1 MAAISQKINGLIG
14 GVSQQPDTIKSSSQ
28 LRVCDNYYPDVATGL
43 MKRPGLQAINRLP
56 NATADGTWFTIFRDD
71 QEKYLVEF
79 TKDGALR
86 IWNAET
92 GVEQTVNPILPE
104 ATAYAVHEEQRDLQ
118 ILQINDFIFVLNRAI
133 SVETSTDE
141 SIAQNPYAFVSINT
155 VAYSSTYTITLDG
168 TPFVYATTTTA
179 TNQLNVADIVTN
191 LVNSIN
197 GNPLYV
203 ATGLGNHIHIR
214 RLDNTDFTI
223 DAKGGNTGT
232 AIEAFQSAVTVVGQ
246 LPKQFINNLKI
257 KVAASADTGAD
268 DYWVIFKTN
277 NNAAT
282 GVGTWEE
289 TIAPETTLKLDE
301 ETMPHVIIRE
311 ANGAFTY
318 RQLDEASALASI
330 GNTSVPGIPTSVGV
344 SSAISGGHVVDEQ
357 FNVIGGSGTGL
368 RLKVTKIKN
377 ITAVSNFLASN
388 PSSFV
393 QRILVPVAIFGGTLY
408 RYDYYW
414 YSVGVLVAITANTNP
429 LTIGNIVRTINTAFE
444 SIGGSSRAGYQ
455 QVTTTIGAIDGVIIA
470 QAGQNYVSS
479 EFVSNTQGDSFNI
492 LATNTSALSGDE
504 SRLEFWKPREVGDNE
519 TNPLPSF
526 VGFPVDSISFF
537 KNRIVFTSRQN
548 VICSQAGDY
557 FNFFASTVI
566 TIVDNDPIDL
576 SAGSTKPIKLT
587 EALATSSGLLLF
599 GDNGQYILQTTTESF
614 SPKTA
619 EINLLANYSLFEN
632 VSPIDIGNSVLF
644 MEENAKSSAVYEMA
658 VSANIG
664 GKPTIIELTRL
675 IPTYIPSAIYQF
687 KASQAANTVALVSRQ
702 DPTEIYLY
710 RYFQNGDTR
719 ISGWFRW
726 TTPHPVE
733 ALDFDQDILYIV
745 TKNDDNYLLSKVS
758 LITDTPSDSILFE
771 GEYLDVRLDYF
782 DYNPLLIYDSI
793 ENETHVCFKD
803 GFETTDIQPV
813 LIYLDPAEAG
823 AFEEQQM
830 QSDLTLN
837 VGQRYFLTVPGNRT
851 TSRFALGFKYEAIA
865 QLPAFYVVKDEA
877 RALKD
882 TVNVPRISKLK
893 VNSYN
898 SGPYRAVIR
907 ASGRDE
913 FSLQLPQITANN
925 YLTNHIPIIRNAQS
939 TIPVMAKGDQFEFEL
954 IADSPFQTAFTS
966 IDWEGTY
973 DNKGIRSV

>member
-28 LRVCDNYYPDVATGL
+28 LRICDNYYPDVATGL
-43 MKRPGLQAINRLP
+43 MKRPGLQAINKLP
-56 NATADGTWFTIFRDD
+56 NAAADGTWFTIFRDD

-79 TKDGALR
+79 TKAGALR
-86 IWNAET
+86 VWNAET
-92 GVEQTVNPILPE
+92 GDEQTVNPILPE
-104 ATAYAVHEEQRDLQ
+104 ATAYAVHVEQKDLQ

-133 SVETSTDE
+133 SIETSTDE
-141 SIAQNPYAFVSINT
+141 SIAQDPYAFVSINT

-168 TPFVYATTTTA
+168 TSFVYATTTTA
-179 TNQLNVADIVTN
+179 TAQLNVDDIVTN

-197 GNPLYV
+197 ANPLYV
-203 ATGLGNHIHIR
+203 AIGLGNHIHIR

-232 AIEAFQSAVTVVGQ
+232 AIEAFQGAVTVVGQ

-277 NNAAT
+277 NNAAN

-289 TIAPETTLKLDE
+289 TIAPETILKLDE

-330 GNTSVPGIPTSVGV
+330 GNTSVPGIPTSMGIV
-344 SSAISGGHVVDEQ
+344 SALSGGHVVDEQ
-357 FNVIGGSGTGL
+357 FNAIGGSGTSL
-368 RLKVTKIKN
+368 RLKVTKIK
-377 ITAVSNFLASN
+377 TTVTTVTFAASN
-388 PSSFV
+388 PSNYV
-393 QRILVPVAIFGGTLY
+393 QRFQVGYFYLY
-408 RYDYYW
+408 NW
-414 YSVGVLVAITANTNP
+414 YSNGVFLAQTTGKT
-429 LTIGNIVRTINTAFE
+429 LTIGNVVRVVVGKFSTISGE
-444 SIGGSSRAGYQ
+444 SRAGYTQ
-455 QVTTTIGAIDGVIIA
+455 TATITGVIDEVIIA
-470 QAGQNYVSS
+470 QAGQNYVSG
-479 EFVSNTQGDSFNI
+479 EFVTNTQGDTFSI

-504 SRLEFWKPREVGDNE
+504 SRLEFWKPREVGDNK

-576 SAGSTKPIKLT
+576 SAGSTKPIRLT

-619 EINLLANYSLFEN
+619 EINLLANYSLLES

-658 VSANIG
+658 VSENIG
-664 GKPTIIELTRL
+664 GKPAIIELTRL

-745 TKNDDNYLLSKVS
+745 TKNDTNYLLSKVS

-771 GEYLDVRLDYF
+771 GEHLDVRLDYF

-793 ENETHVCFKD
+793 EDETHVCFKD

-830 QSDLTLN
+830 QMDLTLN
-837 VGQRYFLTVPGNRT
+837 VGQRYFLTVPGNQT
-851 TSRFALGFKYEAIA
+851 TSRFALGFKYEALA

-913 FSLQLPQITANN
+913 FSLQLPQITADN
-925 YLTNHIPIIRNAQS
+925 YSTNQLPIIRNAQS

>member
-43 MKRPGLQAINRLP
+43 MKRPGLQAINKLP
-56 NATADGTWFTIFRDD
+56 NAAADGTWFTIFRDD

-79 TKDGALR
+79 TKAGALR
-86 IWNAET
+86 VWNAET
-92 GVEQTVNPILPE
+92 GAEQTVNPILPE
-104 ATAYAVHEEQRDLQ
+104 ATAYAVHVEQKDLQ

-141 SIAQNPYAFVSINT
+141 SIAQDPYAFVSINT

-168 TPFVYATTTTA
+168 TDFIYATTTTA
-179 TNQLNVADIVTN
+179 TAQLNVADIVTN
-191 LVNSIN
+191 LVNGIN

-203 ATGLGNHIHIR
+203 AIGLGNHIHIR

-232 AIEAFQSAVTVVGQ
+232 AIEAFQGAVTVVGQ

-277 NNAAT
+277 NNAAN

-289 TIAPETTLKLDE
+289 TIAPETILKLDE

-330 GNTSVPGIPTSVGV
+330 GNTSVPGIPTSMGIV
-344 SSAISGGHVVDEQ
+344 SALSGGHVVDEQ
-357 FNVIGGSGTGL
+357 FNAIGGSGTSL
-368 RLKVTKIKN
+368 RLKVTKIK
-377 ITAVSNFLASN
+377 TTVTTVTFAASN
-388 PSSFV
+388 PSNYV
-393 QRILVPVAIFGGTLY
+393 QRVIGLSGSY
-408 RYDYYW
+408 EYYW
-414 YSVGVLVAITANTNP
+414 YSNGIVIAVTSKDKLTLGNAVFTRVGKFS
-429 LTIGNIVRTINTAFE
+429 TISGEA
-444 SIGGSSRAGYQ
+444 RAGYTQ
-455 QVTTTIGAIDGVIIA
+455 TTTITGVIDGVIIA
-470 QAGQNYVSS
+470 QAGQNYVSG
-479 EFVSNTQGDSFNI
+479 EFVTNTQGDTFSI
-492 LATNTSALSGDE
+492 LATNTSTLSGDE

-576 SAGSTKPIKLT
+576 SAGSTKPIRLT

-658 VSANIG
+658 VSENIG
-664 GKPTIIELTRL
+664 GKPAIIELTRL

-745 TKNDDNYLLSKVS
+745 TKNDTNYLLSKVS

-782 DYNPLLIYDSI
+782 DYNPLLVYDSI

-830 QSDLTLN
+830 QSDLTLA
-837 VGQRYFLTVPGNRT
+837 VG
-851 TSRFALGFKYEAIA
+851 KYEAMA

-877 RALKD
+877 RNIKD
-882 TVNVPRISKLK
+882 TVNVPRINRLK

-898 SGPYRAVIR
+898 SGPYKAVVR
-907 ASGRDE
+907 SEGRDDFTLE
-913 FSLQLPQITANN
+913 LPQITADNYQANN
-925 YLTNHIPIIRNAQS
+925 IPIIRNAQS
-939 TIPVMAKGDQFEFEL
+939 TIPVLAKGDQFEFEL

-973 DNKGIRSV
+973 DNKGIKSV

>member
-28 LRVCDNYYPDVATGL
+28 LRICDNYYPDVATGL
-43 MKRPGLQAINRLP
+43 TKRPGLQAINKLP
-56 NATADGTWFTIFRDD
+56 NAAADGTWFTIFRDD

-79 TKDGALR
+79 TKAGALR
-86 IWNAET
+86 VWNAET
-92 GVEQTVNPILPE
+92 GDEQTVNPILAE
-104 ATAYAVHEEQRDLQ
+104 ATAYAVHVEQKDLQ

-133 SVETSTDE
+133 SIETSTDE
-141 SIAQNPYAFVSINT
+141 SIAQDPYAFVSINT

-168 TPFVYATTTTA
+168 TSFVYATTTTA
-179 TNQLNVADIVTN
+179 TAQLNVDDIVTN

-197 GNPLYV
+197 ANPLYV
-203 ATGLGNHIHIR
+203 AIGLGNHIYIR

-232 AIEAFQSAVTVVGQ
+232 AIEAFQGAVTVVGQ

-277 NNAAT
+277 NNAAN

-289 TIAPETTLKLDE
+289 TIAPETILKLDE

-330 GNTSVPGIPTSVGV
+330 GNTSVPGIPTSMGIV
-344 SSAISGGHVVDEQ
+344 SAPSGGHVVDEQ
-357 FNVIGGSGTGL
+357 FNAIGGSGTSL
-368 RLKVTKIKN
+368 RLKVTKIK
-377 ITAVSNFLASN
+377 TTVTTVTFAASN
-388 PSSFV
+388 PSNYV
-393 QRILVPVAIFGGTLY
+393 QRVTVSYPYSPFAFSY
-408 RYDYYW
+408 RYNW
-414 YSVGVLVAITANTNP
+414 YSNGVFLAQTTGTT
-429 LTIGNIVRTINTAFE
+429 LTIGNVVRVAVGGFSTI
-444 SIGGSSRAGYQ
+444 SGQVRAGYTQ
-455 QVTTTIGAIDGVIIA
+455 TATITGVIDGVIIA
-470 QAGQNYVSS
+470 QAGQNYVSG
-479 EFVSNTQGDSFNI
+479 EFVANTQGDTFSI
-492 LATNTSALSGDE
+492 LATNTSELSGDE
-504 SRLEFWKPREVGDNE
+504 SRLKFWKPREVGDNE

-619 EINLLANYSLFEN
+619 EINLLANYSLFES
-632 VSPIDIGNSVLF
+632 VSPIDIGNSILF

-658 VSANIG
+658 LSQSIG
-664 GKPTIIELTRL
+664 GKPAIIELTRL

-745 TKNDDNYLLSKVS
+745 TKNDTNYLLSKVS

-793 ENETHVCFKD
+793 EDETHVCFKD

-830 QSDLTLN
+830 QMDLTLN
-837 VGQRYFLTVPGNRT
+837 VGQRYFLTVPGNQT
-851 TSRFALGFKYEAIA
+851 TSRFALGFKYEALA

-877 RALKD
+877 RAIKD

-913 FSLQLPQITANN
+913 FSLQLPQITADN
-925 YLTNHIPIIRNAQS
+925 YSTNQLPIIRNAQS

>member
-43 MKRPGLQAINRLP
+43 TKRPGLQAINKLP

-79 TKDGALR
+79 TKAGALR

-92 GVEQTVNPILPE
+92 GTEQTVNPILAE
-104 ATAYAVHEEQRDLQ
+104 ATAYAVHVEQKDLQ

-133 SVETSTDE
+133 SIETSTDE
-141 SIAQNPYAFVSINT
+141 SIAQDPYAFVSINT

-168 TPFVYATTTTA
+168 TSFVYATTTTA
-179 TNQLNVADIVTN
+179 TAQLNVDDIVTN
-191 LVNSIN
+191 LVTGIN
-197 GNPLYV
+197 ANPLYV
-203 ATGLGNHIHIR
+203 AIGLGNHIYIR

-232 AIEAFQSAVTVVGQ
+232 AIEAFQGAVTVVGQ

-289 TIAPETTLKLDE
+289 TIAPETILKLDE

-330 GNTSVPGIPTSVGV
+330 GNTSVPGIPTSMGIV
-344 SSAISGGHVVDEQ
+344 SALSGGHVVDEQ
-357 FNVIGGSGTGL
+357 FNVIGGSGTSL
-368 RLKVTKIKN
+368 RLKVTQIKTL
-377 ITAVSNFLASN
+377 TAIINFVASDPLN
-388 PSSFV
+388 YV
-393 QRILVPVAIFGGTLY
+393 QRIRVGYSY
-408 RYDYYW
+408 RYNW
-414 YSVGVLVAITANTNP
+414 YSNGVFLAQNTSTT
-429 LTIGNIVRTINTAFE
+429 LTIGNVVRVVVGGFSTI
-444 SIGGSSRAGYQ
+444 SGQSRAGYTQ
-455 QVTTTIGAIDGVIIA
+455 TTTITGAIDGVIIA
-470 QAGQNYVSS
+470 QAGQNYVSG
-479 EFVSNTQGDSFNI
+479 EFVTNTQGDTFSI

-576 SAGSTKPIKLT
+576 SAGSTKPIRLT

-619 EINLLANYSLFEN
+619 EINLLANYSLFES

-658 VSANIG
+658 VSENIG
-664 GKPTIIELTRL
+664 GKPAIIELTRL

-745 TKNDDNYLLSKVS
+745 TKNDTNYLLSKVS

-793 ENETHVCFKD
+793 EDETHVCFKD

-830 QSDLTLN
+830 QMDLTLN
-837 VGQRYFLTVPGNRT
+837 VGQRYFLTVPGNQT
-851 TSRFALGFKYEAIA
+851 TSRFALGFKYEALA

-913 FSLQLPQITANN
+913 FSLQLPQITADN
-925 YLTNHIPIIRNAQS
+925 YSTNQLPIIRNAQS

>member
-28 LRVCDNYYPDVATGL
+28 LRICDNYYPDVATGL
-43 MKRPGLQAINRLP
+43 TKRPGLQAINKLP
-56 NATADGTWFTIFRDD
+56 NAAADGTWFTIFRDD

-79 TKDGALR
+79 TKAGALR

-92 GVEQTVNPILPE
+92 GAEQTVNPILPE
-104 ATAYAVHEEQRDLQ
+104 ATAYAVHVEQKDLQ

-133 SVETSTDE
+133 SIETSTDE
-141 SIAQNPYAFVSINT
+141 SIAQDPYAFVSINT

-168 TPFVYATTTTA
+168 TDFIYATTTTA
-179 TNQLNVADIVTN
+179 TAQLNVDDIVTN

-197 GNPLYV
+197 ANPLYV
-203 ATGLGNHIHIR
+203 AIGLGNHIYIR

-232 AIEAFQSAVTVVGQ
+232 AIEAFQGAVTVVGQ

-277 NNAAT
+277 NNAAN

-289 TIAPETTLKLDE
+289 TIAPETILKLDE

-330 GNTSVPGIPTSVGV
+330 GNTSVPGIPTSMGIV
-344 SSAISGGHVVDEQ
+344 SALSGGHVVDEQ
-357 FNVIGGSGTGL
+357 FNAIGGSGTSL
-368 RLKVTKIKN
+368 RLKVTKIK
-377 ITAVSNFLASN
+377 TTVTTVTFAASN
-388 PSSFV
+388 PSNYV
-393 QRILVPVAIFGGTLY
+393 QRVIVGLSGSY
-408 RYDYYW
+408 EYYW
-414 YSVGVLVAITANTNP
+414 YSSGIVIAVTSKDKLTLGNAVFTRVGKFS
-429 LTIGNIVRTINTAFE
+429 TISGEA
-444 SIGGSSRAGYQ
+444 RAGYTQ
-455 QVTTTIGAIDGVIIA
+455 TTTITGVIDGIIID
-470 QAGQNYVSS
+470 QAGQNYVSG
-479 EFVSNTQGDSFNI
+479 EFVTNTQGDTFSI
-492 LATNTSALSGDE
+492 LATNTSELSGDE
-504 SRLEFWKPREVGDNE
+504 SRLKFWKPREVGDNE

-619 EINLLANYSLFEN
+619 EINLLANYSLFES
-632 VSPIDIGNSVLF
+632 VSPIDIGNSILF

-658 VSANIG
+658 LSQSIG
-664 GKPTIIELTRL
+664 GKPAIIELTRL

-745 TKNDDNYLLSKVS
+745 TKNDTNYLLSKVS

-782 DYNPLLIYDSI
+782 DYNPLLVYDSI
-793 ENETHVCFKD
+793 EDETHVCFKD

-830 QSDLTLN
+830 QMDLTLN
-837 VGQRYFLTVPGNRT
+837 VGQRYFLTVPGNQT
-851 TSRFALGFKYEAIA
+851 TSRFALGFKYEALA

-913 FSLQLPQITANN
+913 FSLQLPQITADN
-925 YLTNHIPIIRNAQS
+925 YSTNQLPIIRNAQS

>member
-43 MKRPGLQAINRLP
+43 MKRPGLQAINKLP

-79 TKDGALR
+79 TKAGALQ

-92 GVEQTVNPILPE
+92 GAEQTVNPILAE
-104 ATAYAVHEEQRDLQ
+104 ATAYAVHEEQKDLQ
-118 ILQINDFIFVLNRAI
+118 MLQINDFIFVLNRAI
-133 SVETSTDE
+133 SIETSTDE
-141 SIAQNPYAFVSINT
+141 SPVQNPYAFVSINT

-168 TPFVYATTTTA
+168 TPFAYATTTTA
-179 TNQLNVADIVTN
+179 TNQLNVADIVTT

-197 GNPLYV
+197 ANPLYE
-203 ATGLGNHIHIR
+203 AIGLGNHIHII
-214 RLDNTDFTI
+214 RLDNTNFTI

-232 AIEAFQSAVTVVGQ
+232 AIEAFQGAVTVVGQ

-277 NNAAT
+277 NNAAD

-289 TIAPETTLKLDE
+289 TIAPETILKLDE

-318 RQLDEASALASI
+318 RQLDEASALASS
-330 GNTSVPGIPTSVGV
+330 GNTSVPGIPTSVGIT
-344 SSAISGGHVVDEQ
+344 SALSGGHVVDEQ
-357 FNVIGGSGTGL
+357 FNAIGGSGTGL
-368 RLKVTKIKN
+368 RLKVTKIKDT
-377 ITAVSNFLASN
+377 ITTTTFLASDPLN
-388 PSSFV
+388 YVERVTVTVGFSV
-393 QRILVPVAIFGGTLY
+393 EY
-408 RYDYYW
+408 RYKW
-414 YSVGVLVAITANTNP
+414 YSNGVFLARTKTDE
-429 LTIGNIVRTINTAFE
+429 LTIGNTVRTRV
-444 SIGGSSRAGYQ
+444 GSFTTISGESRAGYDE
-455 QVTTTIGAIDGVIIA
+455 VTTVTGVIEAIIIA
-470 QAGQNYVSS
+470 QAGQNYVPG
-479 EFVSNTQGDSFNI
+479 EFVSNAQGDSFSI
-492 LATNTSALSGDE
+492 VTTTTSALSGDE
-504 SRLEFWKPREVGDNE
+504 SRLEFWKPREVGENE

-566 TIVDNDPIDL
+566 TIVDSDPIDL
-576 SAGSTKPIKLT
+576 SAGSTKPIRLT

-619 EINLLANYSLFEN
+619 EINLLANYSLFED

-658 VSANIG
+658 VSENIG
-664 GKPTIIELTRL
+664 GKPAIIELTRL

-702 DPTEIYLY
+702 NPTEIYLY

-726 TTPHPVE
+726 TTPHPIE

-745 TKNDDNYLLSKVS
+745 TKNDTNYLLSKVS

-782 DYNPLLIYDSI
+782 DYNPLLVYDSI

-813 LIYLDPAEAG
+813 LIYLDSAEAG

-837 VGQRYFLTVPGNRT
+837 VGQRYFLTVPGNQT

-913 FSLQLPQITANN
+913 FSLQLPQITADN
-925 YLTNHIPIIRNAQS
+925 YLTNQLPIIRNAQS

-973 DNKGIRSV
+973 DNKGIKSV

>member
-28 LRVCDNYYPDVATGL
+28 LRICDNYYPDVATGL
-43 MKRPGLQAINRLP
+43 TKRPGLQAINKLP
-56 NATADGTWFTIFRDD
+56 NAAADGTWFTIFRDD

-79 TKDGALR
+79 TKAGALR

-92 GVEQTVNPILPE
+92 GAEQTVNPILPE
-104 ATAYAVHEEQRDLQ
+104 ATAYAVHVEQKDLQ

-133 SVETSTDE
+133 SIETSTDK
-141 SIAQNPYAFVSINT
+141 SIAQDPYAFVSINT

-168 TPFVYATTTTA
+168 TDFIYETSTTA
-179 TNQLNVADIVTN
+179 NDQLNVADIVTN
-191 LVNSIN
+191 LVNGIN
-197 GNPLYV
+197 ANPLYV
-203 ATGLGNHIHIR
+203 AIGLGNHIYIR
-214 RLDNTDFTI
+214 RLDNADFTI

-232 AIEAFQSAVTVVGQ
+232 AIEAFQGAVTVVGQ

-277 NNAAT
+277 NNAAN

-289 TIAPETTLKLDE
+289 TIAPETILKLDE

-330 GNTSVPGIPTSVGV
+330 GNTSVPGIPTSMGIV
-344 SSAISGGHVVDEQ
+344 SALSGGHVVDEQ
-357 FNVIGGSGTGL
+357 FNAIGGSGTSL
-368 RLKVTKIKN
+368 RLKVTKIK
-377 ITAVSNFLASN
+377 TTVTTVTFAASN
-388 PSSFV
+388 PSNYV
-393 QRILVPVAIFGGTLY
+393 QRVIVSSSY
-408 RYDYYW
+408 RYNW
-414 YSVGVLVAITANTNP
+414 YSNGVFLAQTTGTT
-429 LTIGNIVRTINTAFE
+429 LTIGNVVRVVVGSFTTISGE
-444 SIGGSSRAGYQ
+444 SRAGYTQ
-455 QVTTTIGAIDGVIIA
+455 TTTITGVIDGVIIA
-470 QAGQNYVSS
+470 QAGQNYVSG
-479 EFVSNTQGDSFNI
+479 EFVTNTQGDTFSI
-492 LATNTSALSGDE
+492 LATNTSELSGDE
-504 SRLEFWKPREVGDNE
+504 SRLEFWKPREVGDNK

-576 SAGSTKPIKLT
+576 SAGSTKPIRLT

-658 VSANIG
+658 VSENIG
-664 GKPTIIELTRL
+664 GKPAIIELTRL

-687 KASQAANTVALVSRQ
+687 KVSQAANTVALVSRQ

-745 TKNDDNYLLSKVS
+745 TKNDTNYLLSKVS

-771 GEYLDVRLDYF
+771 GEYLDVKLDYF

-793 ENETHVCFKD
+793 EDETHVCFKD

-830 QSDLTLN
+830 QMDLTLN
-837 VGQRYFLTVPGNRT
+837 VGQRYFLTVPGNQT
-851 TSRFALGFKYEAIA
+851 TSRFALGFKYEALA

-913 FSLQLPQITANN
+913 FSLQLPQITADN
-925 YLTNHIPIIRNAQS
+925 YSTNQLPIIRNAQS

>member
-43 MKRPGLQAINRLP
+43 MKRPGLQAINKLP
-56 NATADGTWFTIFRDD
+56 NAAADGTWFTIFRDD

-79 TKDGALR
+79 TKAGALR

-92 GVEQTVNPILPE
+92 GAEQTVNPILPE
-104 ATAYAVHEEQRDLQ
+104 ATAYAVHVEQKDLQ

-133 SVETSTDE
+133 SIETSTDE
-141 SIAQNPYAFVSINT
+141 SIAQDPYAFVSINT

-168 TPFVYATTTTA
+168 TDFIYATTTTA

-191 LVNSIN
+191 LVNGIN

-203 ATGLGNHIHIR
+203 AIGLGNHIHIR

-232 AIEAFQSAVTVVGQ
+232 AIEAFQGAVTVVGQ

-277 NNAAT
+277 NNAAN

-289 TIAPETTLKLDE
+289 TIAPETILKLDE

-330 GNTSVPGIPTSVGV
+330 GNTSVPGIPTSMGIV
-344 SSAISGGHVVDEQ
+344 SALSGGHIVDEQ
-357 FNVIGGSGTGL
+357 FNAIGGSGTSL
-368 RLKVTKIKN
+368 RLKVTKIK
-377 ITAVSNFLASN
+377 TTVTTVTFAASN
-388 PSSFV
+388 PSNYV
-393 QRILVPVAIFGGTLY
+393 QRVIGLSGSY
-408 RYDYYW
+408 EYYW
-414 YSVGVLVAITANTNP
+414 YSSGSVIAVTSKDKLTLGNAVFTRVGNFT
-429 LTIGNIVRTINTAFE
+429 TISGE
-444 SIGGSSRAGYQ
+444 SRAGYTQ
-455 QVTTTIGAIDGVIIA
+455 TTTITGVIDGVIIA
-470 QAGQNYVSS
+470 QAGQNYVSG
-479 EFVSNTQGDSFNI
+479 EFVTNTQGDTFSI

-576 SAGSTKPIKLT
+576 SAGSTKPIRLT

-658 VSANIG
+658 VSENIG
-664 GKPTIIELTRL
+664 GKPAIIELTRL

-687 KASQAANTVALVSRQ
+687 KASQAANTVALVSKQ

-745 TKNDDNYLLSKVS
+745 TKNDTNYLLSKVS

-793 ENETHVCFKD
+793 EDETHVCFKD

-830 QSDLTLN
+830 QSDLTLA
-837 VGQRYFLTVPGNRT
+837 VGQRYFLTVPGNQT
-851 TSRFALGFKYEAIA
+851 TSRFALGFKYEALA

-877 RALKD
+877 RAIKD

-913 FSLQLPQITANN
+913 FSLQLPQITADN
-925 YLTNHIPIIRNAQS
+925 YSTNQLPIIRNAQS

-973 DNKGIRSV
+973 DNKGIKSV

>member
-1 MAAISQKINGLIG
+1 
-14 GVSQQPDTIKSSSQ
+14 
-28 LRVCDNYYPDVATGL
+28 
-43 MKRPGLQAINRLP
+43 
-56 NATADGTWFTIFRDD
+56 
-71 QEKYLVEF
+71 
-79 TKDGALR
+79 
-86 IWNAET
+86 
-92 GVEQTVNPILPE
+92 
-104 ATAYAVHEEQRDLQ
+104 
-118 ILQINDFIFVLNRAI
+118 
-133 SVETSTDE
+133 
-141 SIAQNPYAFVSINT
+141 
-155 VAYSSTYTITLDG
+155 
-168 TPFVYATTTTA
+168 
-179 TNQLNVADIVTN
+179 
-191 LVNSIN
+191 
-197 GNPLYV
+197 
-203 ATGLGNHIHIR
+203 
-214 RLDNTDFTI
+214 
-223 DAKGGNTGT
+223 
-232 AIEAFQSAVTVVGQ
+232 
-246 LPKQFINNLKI
+246 
-257 KVAASADTGAD
+257 
-268 DYWVIFKTN
+268 
-277 NNAAT
+277 
-282 GVGTWEE
+282 
-289 TIAPETTLKLDE
+289 
-301 ETMPHVIIRE
+301 MPHVIIRE
-311 ANGAFTY
+311 ANGTFTY
-318 RQLDEASALASI
+318 RQLDQASALASI
-330 GNTSVPGIPTSVGV
+330 GNTSVPGIPTSMGIV
-344 SSAISGGHVVDEQ
+344 SALSGGHVVDEQ
-357 FNVIGGSGTGL
+357 FNVIGGSGTSL
-368 RLKVTKIKN
+368 RLKVTQIKTL
-377 ITAVSNFLASN
+377 TAIINFVASDPLN
-388 PSSFV
+388 YV
-393 QRILVPVAIFGGTLY
+393 QRIRVGYSY
-408 RYDYYW
+408 RYNW
-414 YSVGVLVAITANTNP
+414 YSNGVFLAQNTSTT
-429 LTIGNIVRTINTAFE
+429 LTIGNVVRVVVGGFSTI
-444 SIGGSSRAGYQ
+444 SGQSRAGYTQ
-455 QVTTTIGAIDGVIIA
+455 TTTITGAIDGVIIA
-470 QAGQNYVSS
+470 QAGQNYVSG
-479 EFVSNTQGDSFNI
+479 EFVTNTQGDTFSI
-492 LATNTSALSGDE
+492 LATNTSELSGDE

-576 SAGSTKPIKLT
+576 SAGSTKPIRLT
-587 EALATSSGLLLF
+587 EALATSRGLLLF
-599 GDNGQYILQTTTESF
+599 GDNGQYILETTTESF

-619 EINLLANYSLFEN
+619 EINLLANYSLFES

-658 VSANIG
+658 ISENVG
-664 GKPTIIELTRL
+664 GKPTIVELTRL

-745 TKNDDNYLLSKVS
+745 TKNDTNYLLSKVS

-771 GEYLDVRLDYF
+771 GEHLDVRLDYF

-793 ENETHVCFKD
+793 EDETHVCFKD

-830 QSDLTLN
+830 QSDLTLA
-837 VGQRYFLTVPGNRT
+837 VGQRYFLTVPGNQT
-851 TSRFALGFKYEAIA
+851 TSRFALGFKYEALA
-865 QLPAFYVVKDEA
+865 QLPAFYVVKDEV

-913 FSLQLPQITANN
+913 FSLQLPQITADN
-925 YLTNHIPIIRNAQS
+925 YSTNQLPIIRNAQS

-973 DNKGIRSV
+973 DNKGIKSV

>member
-28 LRVCDNYYPDVATGL
+28 LRICDNYYPDVATGL
-43 MKRPGLQAINRLP
+43 MKRPGLQAINKLP
-56 NATADGTWFTIFRDD
+56 NAAADGTWFTIFRDD

-79 TKDGALR
+79 TKAGALR

-92 GVEQTVNPILPE
+92 GAEQTVNPILAE
-104 ATAYAVHEEQRDLQ
+104 ATTYAVHVEQKDLQ

-133 SVETSTDE
+133 SIETSTDE
-141 SIAQNPYAFVSINT
+141 SIAQDPYAFVSINT

-168 TPFVYATTTTA
+168 TDFVYATTTTA

-191 LVNSIN
+191 LVNGIN

-203 ATGLGNHIHIR
+203 AIGLGNHIHIR
-214 RLDNTDFTI
+214 RADNTDFTI

-232 AIEAFQSAVTVVGQ
+232 AIEAFQGAVTVVGQ

-277 NNAAT
+277 NNAAN

-289 TIAPETTLKLDE
+289 TIAPETILKLDE

-330 GNTSVPGIPTSVGV
+330 GNTSVPGIPTSMGIV
-344 SSAISGGHVVDEQ
+344 SALSGGHVVDEQ
-357 FNVIGGSGTGL
+357 FNAIGGSGTSL
-368 RLKVTKIKN
+368 RLKVTKIK
-377 ITAVSNFLASN
+377 TTVTTVTFAASN
-388 PSSFV
+388 PSNYV
-393 QRILVPVAIFGGTLY
+393 QRVIGLSGS
-408 RYDYYW
+408 YDYYW
-414 YSVGVLVAITANTNP
+414 YSNGIVIAVTSKDKLTLGNAVFTRVGSFT
-429 LTIGNIVRTINTAFE
+429 TISGE
-444 SIGGSSRAGYQ
+444 SRAGYTQ
-455 QVTTTIGAIDGVIIA
+455 TTTITGVIDGIIIA
-470 QAGQNYVSS
+470 QAGQNYVSG
-479 EFVSNTQGDSFNI
+479 EFVSNTQGDTFSI

-587 EALATSSGLLLF
+587 EALATSRGLLLF
-599 GDNGQYILQTTTESF
+599 GDNGQYILETTTESF

-619 EINLLANYSLFEN
+619 EINLLANYSLFES

-658 VSANIG
+658 ISENVG
-664 GKPTIIELTRL
+664 GKPTIVELTRL

-745 TKNDDNYLLSKVS
+745 TKNDTNYLLSKVS

-793 ENETHVCFKD
+793 EDETHVCFKD

-830 QSDLTLN
+830 QMDLTLN
-837 VGQRYFLTVPGNRT
+837 VGQRYFLTVPGNQT
-851 TSRFALGFKYEAIA
+851 TSRFALGFKYEALA
-865 QLPAFYVVKDEA
+865 QLPAFYVVRDEA

-913 FSLQLPQITANN
+913 FSLQLPQITADN
-925 YLTNHIPIIRNAQS
+925 YSTNQLPIIRNAQS

>member
-43 MKRPGLQAINRLP
+43 MKRPGLQAINKLP

-79 TKDGALR
+79 TKAGALR
-86 IWNAET
+86 VWNAET
-92 GVEQTVNPILPE
+92 GDEQTVNPILAE
-104 ATAYAVHEEQRDLQ
+104 ATAYAVHVEQKDLQ

-133 SVETSTDE
+133 SIETSTDE
-141 SIAQNPYAFVSINT
+141 SIAQDPYAFVSINT

-168 TPFVYATTTTA
+168 TDFIYETSTTA
-179 TNQLNVADIVTN
+179 NDQLNVADIVTN
-191 LVNSIN
+191 LVNGIN

-203 ATGLGNHIHIR
+203 AIGLGNHIHIR

-232 AIEAFQSAVTVVGQ
+232 AIEAFQGAVTVVGQ

-277 NNAAT
+277 NNAAN

-289 TIAPETTLKLDE
+289 TIAPETILKLDE

-330 GNTSVPGIPTSVGV
+330 GNTSVPGIPTSMGIV
-344 SSAISGGHVVDEQ
+344 SALSGGHVVDEQ
-357 FNVIGGSGTGL
+357 FNAIGGSGTSL
-368 RLKVTKIKN
+368 RLKVTKIK
-377 ITAVSNFLASN
+377 TTVTTVTFAASN
-388 PSSFV
+388 PSNYV
-393 QRILVPVAIFGGTLY
+393 QRVKVGFSY
-408 RYDYYW
+408 SYNW
-414 YSVGVLVAITANTNP
+414 YSNGIVIAVTSKDKLTLGNVVFTRVGSFT
-429 LTIGNIVRTINTAFE
+429 TISGE
-444 SIGGSSRAGYQ
+444 SRAGYTQ
-455 QVTTTIGAIDGVIIA
+455 TTTITGVIDEVIIA
-470 QAGQNYVSS
+470 QAGQNYVSG
-479 EFVSNTQGDSFNI
+479 EFVTNTQGDTFSI
-492 LATNTSALSGDE
+492 LATNTSELSGDE
-504 SRLEFWKPREVGDNE
+504 SRLKFWKPREVGDNE

-576 SAGSTKPIKLT
+576 SAGSTKPIRLT
-587 EALATSSGLLLF
+587 EALATSRGLLLF
-599 GDNGQYILQTTTESF
+599 GDNGQYILETTTESF

-658 VSANIG
+658 VSENIG
-664 GKPTIIELTRL
+664 GKPAIIELTRL

-745 TKNDDNYLLSKVS
+745 TKNDTNYLLSKVS

-771 GEYLDVRLDYF
+771 GEHLDVRLDYF

-793 ENETHVCFKD
+793 EDETHVCFKD

-830 QSDLTLN
+830 QMDLTLN
-837 VGQRYFLTVPGNRT
+837 VGQRYFLTVPGNQT
-851 TSRFALGFKYEAIA
+851 TSRFALGFKYEALA
-865 QLPAFYVVKDEA
+865 QLPAFYVVKDEV

-913 FSLQLPQITANN
+913 FSLQLPQITADN
-925 YLTNHIPIIRNAQS
+925 YSTNQLPIIRNAQS

>member
-43 MKRPGLQAINRLP
+43 TKRPGLQAINKLP
-56 NATADGTWFTIFRDD
+56 NAAADGTWFTIFRDD

-79 TKDGALR
+79 TKAGALR
-86 IWNAET
+86 VWNAET
-92 GVEQTVNPILPE
+92 GDEQTVNPILAE
-104 ATAYAVHEEQRDLQ
+104 ATAYAVHVEQKDLQ

-141 SIAQNPYAFVSINT
+141 SIAQDPYAFVSINT

-168 TPFVYATTTTA
+168 TDFIYATTTTA
-179 TNQLNVADIVTN
+179 TAQLNVADIVTN
-191 LVNSIN
+191 LVNGIN
-197 GNPLYV
+197 GDPLYV
-203 ATGLGNHIHIR
+203 AIGLGNHIHIR

-232 AIEAFQSAVTVVGQ
+232 AIEAFQGAVTVVGQ

-277 NNAAT
+277 NNAAN

-289 TIAPETTLKLDE
+289 TIAPETILKLDE

-330 GNTSVPGIPTSVGV
+330 GNTSVPGIPTSMGIV
-344 SSAISGGHVVDEQ
+344 SALSGGHIVDEQ
-357 FNVIGGSGTGL
+357 FNAIGGSGTSL
-368 RLKVTKIKN
+368 RLKVTKIK
-377 ITAVSNFLASN
+377 TTVTTVTFAASN
-388 PSSFV
+388 PSNYV
-393 QRILVPVAIFGGTLY
+393 QRVIVGLSGS
-408 RYDYYW
+408 YDYYW
-414 YSVGVLVAITANTNP
+414 YSNGIVIAVTSKDKLTLGNAVFTRVGSFT
-429 LTIGNIVRTINTAFE
+429 TISGE
-444 SIGGSSRAGYQ
+444 SRAGYTQ
-455 QVTTTIGAIDGVIIA
+455 TTTVTGVIDGVIIDK
-470 QAGQNYVSS
+470 AGQNYVSG
-479 EFVSNTQGDSFNI
+479 EFVTNTQGDTFSI

-576 SAGSTKPIKLT
+576 SAGSTKPIRLT
-587 EALATSSGLLLF
+587 EALATSRGLLLF
-599 GDNGQYILQTTTESF
+599 GDNGQYILETTTESF

-658 VSANIG
+658 ISENVG
-664 GKPTIIELTRL
+664 GKPTIVELTRL

-687 KASQAANTVALVSRQ
+687 KASQAANTVALISRQ

-745 TKNDDNYLLSKVS
+745 TKNDTNYLLSKVS

-793 ENETHVCFKD
+793 EDETHVCFKD

-830 QSDLTLN
+830 QMDLTLN
-837 VGQRYFLTVPGNRT
+837 VGQRYFLTVPGNQT
-851 TSRFALGFKYEAIA
+851 TSRFALGFKYEALA

-913 FSLQLPQITANN
+913 FSLQLPQITADN
-925 YLTNHIPIIRNAQS
+925 YSTNQLPIIRNAQS
-939 TIPVMAKGDQFEFEL
+939 IIPVMAKGDQFEFEL

>member
-43 MKRPGLQAINRLP
+43 MKRPGLQAINKLP

-79 TKDGALR
+79 TKAGALQ

-92 GVEQTVNPILPE
+92 GTEQTVNPILAE
-104 ATAYAVHEEQRDLQ
+104 ATAYAVHVEQKDLQ

-133 SVETSTDE
+133 SIETSTDE
-141 SIAQNPYAFVSINT
+141 SIAQDPYAFVSINT

-168 TPFVYATTTTA
+168 TDFIYATTTTA
-179 TNQLNVADIVTN
+179 TAQLNVADIVTN
-191 LVNSIN
+191 LVNGIN
-197 GNPLYV
+197 ANPLYV
-203 ATGLGNHIHIR
+203 AIGLGNHIHIR
-214 RLDNTDFTI
+214 RLDNADFTI

-232 AIEAFQSAVTVVGQ
+232 AIEAFQGAVTVVGQ

-277 NNAAT
+277 NNAAN

-289 TIAPETTLKLDE
+289 TIAPETILKLDE

-330 GNTSVPGIPTSVGV
+330 GNTSVPGIPTSMGIV
-344 SSAISGGHVVDEQ
+344 SALSGGHVVDEQ
-357 FNVIGGSGTGL
+357 FNAIGGSGTSL
-368 RLKVTKIKN
+368 RLKVTKIK
-377 ITAVSNFLASN
+377 TTVTTVTFAASN
-388 PSSFV
+388 PSNYV
-393 QRILVPVAIFGGTLY
+393 QRVIVGLSGSY
-408 RYDYYW
+408 EYYW
-414 YSVGVLVAITANTNP
+414 YSSGIVIAVTSKDKLTLGNAVFTRVGKFS
-429 LTIGNIVRTINTAFE
+429 TISGEA
-444 SIGGSSRAGYQ
+444 RAGYTQ
-455 QVTTTIGAIDGVIIA
+455 TTTITGVIDGVIIA
-470 QAGQNYVSS
+470 QAGQNYVSG
-479 EFVSNTQGDSFNI
+479 EFVTNTQGDTFSI
-492 LATNTSALSGDE
+492 LATNTSELSGDE

-587 EALATSSGLLLF
+587 ETLATSSGLLLF

-619 EINLLANYSLFEN
+619 EINLLANYSLFES

-644 MEENAKSSAVYEMA
+644 MEENAKSSTVYEMA
-658 VSANIG
+658 LSQSIG
-664 GKPTIIELTRL
+664 GKPVIIELTRL

-745 TKNDDNYLLSKVS
+745 TKNDTNYLLSKVS

-793 ENETHVCFKD
+793 EDETHVCFKD

-830 QSDLTLN
+830 QMDLTLN
-837 VGQRYFLTVPGNRT
+837 VGQRYFLTVPGNQT
-851 TSRFALGFKYEAIA
+851 TSRFALGFKYEALA

-913 FSLQLPQITANN
+913 FSLQLPQITADN
-925 YLTNHIPIIRNAQS
+925 YSTNQLPIIRNAQS

>member
-43 MKRPGLQAINRLP
+43 MKRPGLQAINKLP

-79 TKDGALR
+79 TKAGALR
-86 IWNAET
+86 VWNAET
-92 GVEQTVNPILPE
+92 GAEQTVNPILAE
-104 ATAYAVHEEQRDLQ
+104 ATAYAVHVEQKDLQ

-141 SIAQNPYAFVSINT
+141 SIAQDPYAFVSINT

-168 TPFVYATTTTA
+168 TDFIYATTTTA
-179 TNQLNVADIVTN
+179 TAQLNVADIVTN
-191 LVNSIN
+191 LVNGIN

-203 ATGLGNHIHIR
+203 AIGLGNHIHIR

-232 AIEAFQSAVTVVGQ
+232 AIEAFQGAVTVVGQ

-277 NNAAT
+277 NNAAN

-289 TIAPETTLKLDE
+289 TIAPETILKLDE

-318 RQLDEASALASI
+318 RQLDEASALASS
-330 GNTSVPGIPTSVGV
+330 GNTSVPGIPTSMGIV
-344 SSAISGGHVVDEQ
+344 SALSGGHVVDEQ
-357 FNVIGGSGTGL
+357 FNAIGGSGTSL
-368 RLKVTKIKN
+368 RLKVTKIK
-377 ITAVSNFLASN
+377 TTVTTVTFAASN
-388 PSSFV
+388 PSNYV
-393 QRILVPVAIFGGTLY
+393 QRVIGLSGSY
-408 RYDYYW
+408 EYYW
-414 YSVGVLVAITANTNP
+414 YSNGIVIAVTSKDKLTLGNAVFTRVGKFS
-429 LTIGNIVRTINTAFE
+429 TISGEA
-444 SIGGSSRAGYQ
+444 RAGYTQ
-455 QVTTTIGAIDGVIIA
+455 TTTITGVIDGVIIA
-470 QAGQNYVSS
+470 QAGQNYVSG
-479 EFVSNTQGDSFNI
+479 EFVTNTQGDTFSI
-492 LATNTSALSGDE
+492 LATNTSTLSGDE

-576 SAGSTKPIKLT
+576 SAGSTKPIRLT

-658 VSANIG
+658 VSENIG
-664 GKPTIIELTRL
+664 GKPAIIELTRL

-745 TKNDDNYLLSKVS
+745 TKNDTNYLLSKVS

-782 DYNPLLIYDSI
+782 DYNPLLVYDSI

-830 QSDLTLN
+830 QSDLTLA
-837 VGQRYFLTVPGNRT
+837 VGQRYFLTVPGNQT
-851 TSRFALGFKYEAIA
+851 TSRFALGFKYEALA

-913 FSLQLPQITANN
+913 FSLQLPQITADN
-925 YLTNHIPIIRNAQS
+925 YLTNQLPIIRNAQS

>member
-1 MAAISQKINGLIG
+1 M
-14 GVSQQPDTIKSSSQ
+14 
-28 LRVCDNYYPDVATGL
+28 
-43 MKRPGLQAINRLP
+43 
-56 NATADGTWFTIFRDD
+56 
-71 QEKYLVEF
+71 E
-79 TKDGALR
+79 
-86 IWNAET
+86 
-92 GVEQTVNPILPE
+92 
-104 ATAYAVHEEQRDLQ
+104 
-118 ILQINDFIFVLNRAI
+118 
-133 SVETSTDE
+133 
-141 SIAQNPYAFVSINT
+141 
-155 VAYSSTYTITLDG
+155 LD
-168 TPFVYATTTTA
+168 FVYATTTTA
-179 TNQLNVADIVTN
+179 TAQLNVADIVTN
-191 LVNSIN
+191 LVNGIN
-197 GNPLYV
+197 ANPLYV
-203 ATGLGNHIHIR
+203 AIGLGNHIHIR
-214 RLDNTDFTI
+214 RLDNADFTI

-232 AIEAFQSAVTVVGQ
+232 AIEAFQGAVTVVGQ

-277 NNAAT
+277 NNAAN

-289 TIAPETTLKLDE
+289 TIAPETILKLDE

-330 GNTSVPGIPTSVGV
+330 GNTSVPGIPTSMGIV
-344 SSAISGGHVVDEQ
+344 SAFSGGHVVDEQ
-357 FNVIGGSGTGL
+357 FNAIGGSGTSL
-368 RLKVTKIKN
+368 RLKVTKIKTTVTA
-377 ITAVSNFLASN
+377 ITFAASDPLNYVQRVTISSGTFFSYRYKWYSNGVFLA
-388 PSSFV
+388 
-393 QRILVPVAIFGGTLY
+393 QTTGT
-408 RYDYYW
+408 
-414 YSVGVLVAITANTNP
+414 T
-429 LTIGNIVRTINTAFE
+429 LTIGNVVRVVVGGFSTI
-444 SIGGSSRAGYQ
+444 SGQVRAGYTQ
-455 QVTTTIGAIDGVIIA
+455 TTTITGVIDGIIID
-470 QAGQNYVSS
+470 QAGQNYVSG
-479 EFVSNTQGDSFNI
+479 EFVTNTQGDTFSI
-492 LATNTSALSGDE
+492 LATNTSELSGDE

-587 EALATSSGLLLF
+587 EALATSRGLLLF
-599 GDNGQYILQTTTESF
+599 GDNGQYILETTTESF

-619 EINLLANYSLFEN
+619 EINLLANYSLFES

-658 VSANIG
+658 ISENVG
-664 GKPTIIELTRL
+664 GKPTIVELTRL

-745 TKNDDNYLLSKVS
+745 TKNDTNYLLSKAS

-793 ENETHVCFKD
+793 EDETHVCFKD

-830 QSDLTLN
+830 QMDLTLA
-837 VGQRYFLTVPGNRT
+837 VGQRYFLTVPGNQT
-851 TSRFALGFKYEAIA
+851 TSRFALGFKYEALA

-877 RALKD
+877 RAIKD

-913 FSLQLPQITANN
+913 FSLQLPQITADN
-925 YLTNHIPIIRNAQS
+925 YSTNQLPIIRNAQS

>member
-43 MKRPGLQAINRLP
+43 MKRPGLQAINKLP

-79 TKDGALR
+79 TKAGALR
-86 IWNAET
+86 VWNAET
-92 GVEQTVNPILPE
+92 GAEQTVNPILAE
-104 ATAYAVHEEQRDLQ
+104 ATAYAVHVEQKDLQ

-141 SIAQNPYAFVSINT
+141 SIAQDPYAFVSINT

-168 TPFVYATTTTA
+168 TDFIYATTTTA
-179 TNQLNVADIVTN
+179 TAQLNVADIVTN
-191 LVNSIN
+191 LVNGIN
-197 GNPLYV
+197 ANPLYV
-203 ATGLGNHIHIR
+203 AIGLGNHIHIR
-214 RLDNTDFTI
+214 RLDNADFTI

-232 AIEAFQSAVTVVGQ
+232 AIEAFQGAVTVVGQ

-277 NNAAT
+277 NNSAN

-289 TIAPETTLKLDE
+289 TIAPETILKLDE

-330 GNTSVPGIPTSVGV
+330 GNTSVPGIPTSMGIV
-344 SSAISGGHVVDEQ
+344 SAFSGGHVVDEQ
-357 FNVIGGSGTGL
+357 FNAIGGSGTSL
-368 RLKVTKIKN
+368 RLKVTKIKTTVTA
-377 ITAVSNFLASN
+377 ITFAASDPLNYVQRVTISSGTFFSYRYKWYSNGVFLA
-388 PSSFV
+388 
-393 QRILVPVAIFGGTLY
+393 QTTGT
-408 RYDYYW
+408 
-414 YSVGVLVAITANTNP
+414 T
-429 LTIGNIVRTINTAFE
+429 LTIGNVVRVVVGGFSTI
-444 SIGGSSRAGYQ
+444 SGQVRAGYTQ
-455 QVTTTIGAIDGVIIA
+455 TTTITGVIDGIIID
-470 QAGQNYVSS
+470 QAGQNYVSG
-479 EFVSNTQGDSFNI
+479 EFVTNTQGDTFSI
-492 LATNTSALSGDE
+492 LATNTSELSGDE

-587 EALATSSGLLLF
+587 EALATSRGLLLF
-599 GDNGQYILQTTTESF
+599 GDNGQYILETTTESF

-619 EINLLANYSLFEN
+619 EINLLANYSLFES

-658 VSANIG
+658 ISENVG
-664 GKPTIIELTRL
+664 GKPTIVELTRL

-745 TKNDDNYLLSKVS
+745 TKNDTNYLLSKAS

-793 ENETHVCFKD
+793 EDETHVCFKD
-803 GFETTDIQPV
+803 GFETTESQPV

-830 QSDLTLN
+830 QMDLTLA
-837 VGQRYFLTVPGNRT
+837 VGQRYFLTVPGNQT
-851 TSRFALGFKYEAIA
+851 TSRFALGFKYEALA

-877 RALKD
+877 RAIKD

-913 FSLQLPQITANN
+913 FSLQLPQITADN
-925 YLTNHIPIIRNAQS
+925 YSTNQLPIIRNAQS

>member
-43 MKRPGLQAINRLP
+43 TKRPGLQAINKLP
-56 NATADGTWFTIFRDD
+56 NAAADGTWFTIFRDD

-79 TKDGALR
+79 TKAGALR

-92 GVEQTVNPILPE
+92 GAEQTVNPILPE
-104 ATAYAVHEEQRDLQ
+104 ATAYAVHVEQKDLQ

-141 SIAQNPYAFVSINT
+141 SIAQDPYAFVSINT

-168 TPFVYATTTTA
+168 TDFIYATTTTA
-179 TNQLNVADIVTN
+179 TAQLNVADIVTN
-191 LVNSIN
+191 LVNGIN

-203 ATGLGNHIHIR
+203 AIGLGNHIYIR
-214 RLDNTDFTI
+214 RLDNADFTI

-232 AIEAFQSAVTVVGQ
+232 AIEAFQGAVTVVGQ

-277 NNAAT
+277 NNAAN

-289 TIAPETTLKLDE
+289 TIAPETILKLDE

-318 RQLDEASALASI
+318 RQLDEASALASS
-330 GNTSVPGIPTSVGV
+330 GNTSVPGIPTSMGIV
-344 SSAISGGHVVDEQ
+344 SALSGGHVVDEQ
-357 FNVIGGSGTGL
+357 FNAIGGSGTSL
-368 RLKVTKIKN
+368 RLKVTKIK
-377 ITAVSNFLASN
+377 TTVTTVTFAASDPLN
-388 PSSFV
+388 YV
-393 QRILVPVAIFGGTLY
+393 QRVIGLSGSY
-408 RYDYYW
+408 EYYW
-414 YSVGVLVAITANTNP
+414 YSNGIVIAVTSKDKLTLGNAVFTRVGKFS
-429 LTIGNIVRTINTAFE
+429 TISGEA
-444 SIGGSSRAGYQ
+444 RAGYTQ
-455 QVTTTIGAIDGVIIA
+455 TTTITGVIDGVIIA
-470 QAGQNYVSS
+470 QAGQNYVSG
-479 EFVSNTQGDSFNI
+479 EFVTNTQGDTFSI

-576 SAGSTKPIKLT
+576 SAGSTKPIRLT

-619 EINLLANYSLFEN
+619 EINLLANYSLFES

-658 VSANIG
+658 VSENIG

-745 TKNDDNYLLSKVS
+745 TKNDTNYLLSKVS

-771 GEYLDVRLDYF
+771 GEHLDVRLDYF

-793 ENETHVCFKD
+793 EDETHVCFKD

-830 QSDLTLN
+830 QMDLTLA
-837 VGQRYFLTVPGNRT
+837 VGQRYFLTVPGNQT
-851 TSRFALGFKYEAIA
+851 TSRFALGFKYEALA

-913 FSLQLPQITANN
+913 FSLQLPQITADN
-925 YLTNHIPIIRNAQS
+925 YSTNQLPIIRNAQS

-973 DNKGIRSV
+973 DNKGIKSV

>member
-28 LRVCDNYYPDVATGL
+28 LRICDNYYPDVATGL
-43 MKRPGLQAINRLP
+43 TKRPGLQAINKLP
-56 NATADGTWFTIFRDD
+56 NAAADGTWFTIFRDD

-79 TKDGALR
+79 TKAGALR

-92 GVEQTVNPILPE
+92 GAEQTVNPILPE
-104 ATAYAVHEEQRDLQ
+104 ATAYAVHVEQKDLQ

-133 SVETSTDE
+133 SIETSTDE
-141 SIAQNPYAFVSINT
+141 SIAQDPYAFVSINT

-179 TNQLNVADIVTN
+179 TAQLNVDDIVTN
-191 LVNSIN
+191 LVNGIN

-203 ATGLGNHIHIR
+203 AIGLGNHIHIR

-232 AIEAFQSAVTVVGQ
+232 AIEAFQGAVTVVGQ

-277 NNAAT
+277 NNAAN

-289 TIAPETTLKLDE
+289 TIAPETILKLDE

-330 GNTSVPGIPTSVGV
+330 GNTSVPGIPTSVGIV
-344 SSAISGGHVVDEQ
+344 SALSGGHIVDEQ
-357 FNVIGGSGTGL
+357 FNAIGGSGTSL
-368 RLKVTKIKN
+368 RLKVTKIK
-377 ITAVSNFLASN
+377 TTVTTVTFAASN
-388 PSSFV
+388 PSNYV
-393 QRILVPVAIFGGTLY
+393 QRVIVSSSY
-408 RYDYYW
+408 RYNW
-414 YSVGVLVAITANTNP
+414 YSNGVFLAQTTGKT
-429 LTIGNIVRTINTAFE
+429 LTIGNVVRVVVGSFTTISGE
-444 SIGGSSRAGYQ
+444 SRAGYTQ
-455 QVTTTIGAIDGVIIA
+455 TTTITGVIDEVIIA
-470 QAGQNYVSS
+470 QAGQNYVSG
-479 EFVSNTQGDSFNI
+479 EFVTNTQGDTFSI

-576 SAGSTKPIKLT
+576 SAGSTKPIRLT

-658 VSANIG
+658 VSENIG
-664 GKPTIIELTRL
+664 GKPAIIELTRL

-687 KASQAANTVALVSRQ
+687 KVSQAANTVALVSRQ

-745 TKNDDNYLLSKVS
+745 TKNDTNYLLSKVS
-758 LITDTPSDSILFE
+758 LITDTPADSILFE

-782 DYNPLLIYDSI
+782 DYNPLLIYNSI
-793 ENETHVCFKD
+793 EDETHVCFKD

-830 QSDLTLN
+830 QMDLTLN
-837 VGQRYFLTVPGNRT
+837 VGQRYFLTVPGNQT
-851 TSRFALGFKYEAIA
+851 TSRFALGFKYEALA

-925 YLTNHIPIIRNAQS
+925 YSTNQLPIIRNAQS

>member
-43 MKRPGLQAINRLP
+43 TKRPGLQAINKLP

-79 TKDGALR
+79 TKAGALR

-92 GVEQTVNPILPE
+92 GTEQTVNPILAE
-104 ATAYAVHEEQRDLQ
+104 ATAYAVHVEQKDLQ

-141 SIAQNPYAFVSINT
+141 SIAQDPYAFVSINT

-168 TPFVYATTTTA
+168 TSFVYATTTTA
-179 TNQLNVADIVTN
+179 TAQLNVDDIVTN

-197 GNPLYV
+197 ANPLYV
-203 ATGLGNHIHIR
+203 AIGLGNHIYIR

-232 AIEAFQSAVTVVGQ
+232 AIEAFQGAVTVVGQ

-277 NNAAT
+277 NNAAN

-289 TIAPETTLKLDE
+289 TIAPETILKLDE

-318 RQLDEASALASI
+318 RQLDEASALASS
-330 GNTSVPGIPTSVGV
+330 GTTSVPGIPTSMGIV
-344 SSAISGGHVVDEQ
+344 SAFSGGHVVDEQ
-357 FNVIGGSGTGL
+357 FNAIGGSGTSL
-368 RLKVTKIKN
+368 RLKVTKIKTTVTA
-377 ITAVSNFLASN
+377 ITFAASDPLNYVQRVTISSGTFFSYRYKWYSNGVFLA
-388 PSSFV
+388 
-393 QRILVPVAIFGGTLY
+393 QTTGT
-408 RYDYYW
+408 
-414 YSVGVLVAITANTNP
+414 T
-429 LTIGNIVRTINTAFE
+429 LTIGNVVRVVVGGFSTI
-444 SIGGSSRAGYQ
+444 SGQVRAGYTQ
-455 QVTTTIGAIDGVIIA
+455 TTTITGVIDGIIID
-470 QAGQNYVSS
+470 QAGQNYVSG
-479 EFVSNTQGDSFNI
+479 EFVTNTQGDTFSI
-492 LATNTSALSGDE
+492 LATNTSELSGDE

-587 EALATSSGLLLF
+587 ETLATSSGLLLF

-619 EINLLANYSLFEN
+619 EINLLANYSLFES

-658 VSANIG
+658 LSQSIG
-664 GKPTIIELTRL
+664 GKPVIIELTRL

-745 TKNDDNYLLSKVS
+745 TKNDTNYLLSKVS

-793 ENETHVCFKD
+793 EDETHVCFKD

-830 QSDLTLN
+830 QMDLTLN
-837 VGQRYFLTVPGNRT
+837 VGQRYFLTVPGNQT
-851 TSRFALGFKYEAIA
+851 TSRFALGFKYEALA

-877 RALKD
+877 RAIKD

-913 FSLQLPQITANN
+913 FSLQLPQITADN
-925 YLTNHIPIIRNAQS
+925 YSTNQLPIIRNAQS

>member
-43 MKRPGLQAINRLP
+43 TKRPGLQAINRLP

-79 TKDGALR
+79 TKAGALR
-86 IWNAET
+86 VWNAET
-92 GVEQTVNPILPE
+92 GDEQTVNPILAE
-104 ATAYAVHEEQRDLQ
+104 ATAYAVHVEQKDLQ

-141 SIAQNPYAFVSINT
+141 SIAQDPYAFVSINT

-168 TPFVYATTTTA
+168 TSFVYATTTTA
-179 TNQLNVADIVTN
+179 TAQLNVDDIVTN
-191 LVNSIN
+191 LVNGIN

-203 ATGLGNHIHIR
+203 AIGLGNHIHIR

-232 AIEAFQSAVTVVGQ
+232 AIEAFQGAVTVVGQ

-257 KVAASADTGAD
+257 KVAASAETGAD

-277 NNAAT
+277 NNAAN

-289 TIAPETTLKLDE
+289 TIAPETILKLDE

-330 GNTSVPGIPTSVGV
+330 GNTSVPGIPTSMGIV
-344 SSAISGGHVVDEQ
+344 SALSGGHVVDEQ
-357 FNVIGGSGTGL
+357 FNAIGGSGTSL
-368 RLKVTKIKN
+368 RLKVTKIK
-377 ITAVSNFLASN
+377 TTVTTVTFAASN
-388 PSSFV
+388 PSNYV
-393 QRILVPVAIFGGTLY
+393 QRVIGLSGY
-408 RYDYYW
+408 EYYW
-414 YSVGVLVAITANTNP
+414 YSNGIVIAVTSKEKLTLGNAVFTRVGKFS
-429 LTIGNIVRTINTAFE
+429 TISGE
-444 SIGGSSRAGYQ
+444 SRAGYTQ
-455 QVTTTIGAIDGVIIA
+455 TTTITGVIDEVIIA
-470 QAGQNYVSS
+470 QAGQNYVSG
-479 EFVSNTQGDSFNI
+479 EFVTNTQGDTFSI

-576 SAGSTKPIKLT
+576 SAGSTKPIRLT
-587 EALATSSGLLLF
+587 EALATSRGLLLF
-599 GDNGQYILQTTTESF
+599 GDNGQYILETTTESF

-658 VSANIG
+658 ISESVG
-664 GKPTIIELTRL
+664 GKPTIVELTRL

-745 TKNDDNYLLSKVS
+745 TKNDTNYLLSKVS

-771 GEYLDVRLDYF
+771 GEHLDVRLDYF
-782 DYNPLLIYDSI
+782 DYNPLLVYDSI
-793 ENETHVCFKD
+793 EDETHVCFKD

-830 QSDLTLN
+830 QMDLTLA
-837 VGQRYFLTVPGNRT
+837 VGQRYFLTVPGNQT
-851 TSRFALGFKYEAIA
+851 TSRFALGFKYEALA

-877 RALKD
+877 RAIKD

-913 FSLQLPQITANN
+913 FSLQLPQITADN
-925 YLTNHIPIIRNAQS
+925 YSTNQLPIIRNAQS

>member
-43 MKRPGLQAINRLP
+43 MKRPGLQAINKLP
-56 NATADGTWFTIFRDD
+56 NAAADGTWFTIFRDD

-79 TKDGALR
+79 TKAGALR
-86 IWNAET
+86 VWNAET
-92 GVEQTVNPILPE
+92 GAEQTVNPILPE
-104 ATAYAVHEEQRDLQ
+104 ATAYAVHVEQKDLQ

-141 SIAQNPYAFVSINT
+141 SIAQDPYAFVSINT

-168 TPFVYATTTTA
+168 TDFIYATTTTA
-179 TNQLNVADIVTN
+179 TAQLNVADIVTN
-191 LVNSIN
+191 LVNGIN
-197 GNPLYV
+197 ANPLYV
-203 ATGLGNHIHIR
+203 AIGLGNHIHIR

-232 AIEAFQSAVTVVGQ
+232 AIEAFQGAVTVVGQ

-277 NNAAT
+277 NNAAN

-289 TIAPETTLKLDE
+289 TIAPETILKLDE

-330 GNTSVPGIPTSVGV
+330 GNTSVPGIPTSMGIV
-344 SSAISGGHVVDEQ
+344 SALSGGHIVDEQ
-357 FNVIGGSGTGL
+357 FNAIGGSGTSL
-368 RLKVTKIKN
+368 RLKVTKIK
-377 ITAVSNFLASN
+377 TTVTTVTFAASN
-388 PSSFV
+388 PSNYV
-393 QRILVPVAIFGGTLY
+393 QRVIGLSGSY
-408 RYDYYW
+408 EYYW
-414 YSVGVLVAITANTNP
+414 YSSGSVIAVTSKDKLTLGNAVFTRVGNFT
-429 LTIGNIVRTINTAFE
+429 TISGE
-444 SIGGSSRAGYQ
+444 SRAGYTQ
-455 QVTTTIGAIDGVIIA
+455 TTTITGVIDGVIIA
-470 QAGQNYVSS
+470 QAGQNYVSG
-479 EFVSNTQGDSFNI
+479 EFVTNTQGDTFSI

-576 SAGSTKPIKLT
+576 SAGSTKPIRLT
-587 EALATSSGLLLF
+587 EALATSRGLLLF
-599 GDNGQYILQTTTESF
+599 GDNGQYILETTTESF

-632 VSPIDIGNSVLF
+632 VSPIDIGNSILF

-658 VSANIG
+658 ISENVG
-664 GKPTIIELTRL
+664 GKPTIVELTRL

-745 TKNDDNYLLSKVS
+745 TKNDTNYLLSKVS

-793 ENETHVCFKD
+793 EDETHVCFKD

-837 VGQRYFLTVPGNRT
+837 VGQRYFLTVPGNQT
-851 TSRFALGFKYEAIA
+851 TSRFALGFKYEALA

-877 RALKD
+877 RAIKD

-913 FSLQLPQITANN
+913 FSLQLPQITADN
-925 YLTNHIPIIRNAQS
+925 YSTNQLPIIRNAQS

-973 DNKGIRSV
+973 DNKGIKSV

>member
-43 MKRPGLQAINRLP
+43 MKRPGLQAINKLP
-56 NATADGTWFTIFRDD
+56 NAAADGTWFTIFRDD

-79 TKDGALR
+79 TKAGALR

-92 GVEQTVNPILPE
+92 GAEQTVNPILPE
-104 ATAYAVHEEQRDLQ
+104 ATAYAVHVEQKDLQ

-141 SIAQNPYAFVSINT
+141 SIAQDPYAFVSINT

-168 TPFVYATTTTA
+168 TDFIYATTTTA
-179 TNQLNVADIVTN
+179 TAQLNVADIVTN
-191 LVNSIN
+191 LVNGIN

-203 ATGLGNHIHIR
+203 AIGLGNHIHIR

-232 AIEAFQSAVTVVGQ
+232 AIEAFQGAVTVVGQ

-277 NNAAT
+277 NNAAN

-289 TIAPETTLKLDE
+289 TIAPETILKLDE

-330 GNTSVPGIPTSVGV
+330 GNTSVPGIPTSMGIV
-344 SSAISGGHVVDEQ
+344 SALSGGHIVDEQ
-357 FNVIGGSGTGL
+357 FNAIGGSGTSL
-368 RLKVTKIKN
+368 RLKVTKIK
-377 ITAVSNFLASN
+377 TTVTTVTFAASN
-388 PSSFV
+388 PSNYV
-393 QRILVPVAIFGGTLY
+393 QRVIGLSGSY
-408 RYDYYW
+408 EYYW
-414 YSVGVLVAITANTNP
+414 YSSGIVIAVTSKDKLTLGNAVFTRVGNFT
-429 LTIGNIVRTINTAFE
+429 TISGE
-444 SIGGSSRAGYQ
+444 SRAGYTQ
-455 QVTTTIGAIDGVIIA
+455 TTTITGVIDGVIIA
-470 QAGQNYVSS
+470 QAGQNYVSG
-479 EFVSNTQGDSFNI
+479 EFVTNTQGDTFSI

-576 SAGSTKPIKLT
+576 SAGSTKPIRLT
-587 EALATSSGLLLF
+587 EALATSRGLLLF
-599 GDNGQYILQTTTESF
+599 GDNGQYILETTTESF

-632 VSPIDIGNSVLF
+632 VSPIDIGNSILF

-658 VSANIG
+658 ISENVG
-664 GKPTIIELTRL
+664 GKPTIVELTRL

-745 TKNDDNYLLSKVS
+745 TKNDTNYLLSKVS

-793 ENETHVCFKD
+793 EDETHVCFKD

-830 QSDLTLN
+830 QSDLTLA
-837 VGQRYFLTVPGNRT
+837 VGQRYFLTVPGNQT
-851 TSRFALGFKYEAIA
+851 TSRFALGFKYEALA

-877 RALKD
+877 RAIKD

-913 FSLQLPQITANN
+913 FSLQLPQITADN
-925 YLTNHIPIIRNAQS
+925 YSTNQLPIIRNAQS

-973 DNKGIRSV
+973 DNKGIKSV

>member
-43 MKRPGLQAINRLP
+43 MKRPGLQAINKLP
-56 NATADGTWFTIFRDD
+56 NAAADGTWFTIFRDD

-79 TKDGALR
+79 TKAGALR
-86 IWNAET
+86 VWNAET
-92 GVEQTVNPILPE
+92 GAEQTVNPILPE
-104 ATAYAVHEEQRDLQ
+104 ATAYAVHVEQKDLQ

-141 SIAQNPYAFVSINT
+141 SIAQDPYAFVSINT

-168 TPFVYATTTTA
+168 TDFIYATTTTA
-179 TNQLNVADIVTN
+179 TAQLNVADIVTN
-191 LVNSIN
+191 LVNGIN
-197 GNPLYV
+197 ANPLYV
-203 ATGLGNHIHIR
+203 AIGLGNHIHIR

-232 AIEAFQSAVTVVGQ
+232 AIEAFQGAVTVVGQ

-277 NNAAT
+277 NNAAN

-289 TIAPETTLKLDE
+289 TIAPETILKLDE

-330 GNTSVPGIPTSVGV
+330 GNTSVPGIPTSMGIV
-344 SSAISGGHVVDEQ
+344 SALSGGHIVDEQ
-357 FNVIGGSGTGL
+357 FNAIGGSGTSL
-368 RLKVTKIKN
+368 RLKVTKIK
-377 ITAVSNFLASN
+377 TTVTTVTFAASN
-388 PSSFV
+388 PSNYV
-393 QRILVPVAIFGGTLY
+393 QRVIGLSGSY
-408 RYDYYW
+408 EYYW
-414 YSVGVLVAITANTNP
+414 YSSGIVIAVTSKDKLTLGNAVFTRVGNFT
-429 LTIGNIVRTINTAFE
+429 TISGE
-444 SIGGSSRAGYQ
+444 SRAGYTQ
-455 QVTTTIGAIDGVIIA
+455 TTTITGVIDGVIIA
-470 QAGQNYVSS
+470 QAGQNYVSG
-479 EFVSNTQGDSFNI
+479 EFVTNTQGDTFSI

-576 SAGSTKPIKLT
+576 SAGSTKPIRLT
-587 EALATSSGLLLF
+587 EALATSRGLLLF
-599 GDNGQYILQTTTESF
+599 GDNGQYILETTTESF

-632 VSPIDIGNSVLF
+632 VSPIDIGNSILF

-658 VSANIG
+658 ISENVG
-664 GKPTIIELTRL
+664 GKPTIVELTRL

-745 TKNDDNYLLSKVS
+745 TKNDTNYLLSKVS

-793 ENETHVCFKD
+793 EDETHVCFKD

-830 QSDLTLN
+830 QSDLTLA
-837 VGQRYFLTVPGNRT
+837 VGQRYFLTVPGNQT
-851 TSRFALGFKYEAIA
+851 TSRFALGFKYEALA

-877 RALKD
+877 RAIKD

-913 FSLQLPQITANN
+913 FSLQLPQITADN
-925 YLTNHIPIIRNAQS
+925 YSTNQLPIIRNAQS

-973 DNKGIRSV
+973 DNKGIKSV

>member
-28 LRVCDNYYPDVATGL
+28 LRICDNYYPDVATGL
-43 MKRPGLQAINRLP
+43 TKRPGLQAINKLP
-56 NATADGTWFTIFRDD
+56 NAAADGTWFTIFRDD

-79 TKDGALR
+79 TKAGALR
-86 IWNAET
+86 VWNAET
-92 GVEQTVNPILPE
+92 GDEQTVNPILAE
-104 ATAYAVHEEQRDLQ
+104 ATAYAVHVEQKDLQ

-141 SIAQNPYAFVSINT
+141 SIAQDPYAFVSINT

-168 TPFVYATTTTA
+168 TSFVYATTTTA
-179 TNQLNVADIVTN
+179 TAQLNVDDIVTN

-197 GNPLYV
+197 ANPLYV
-203 ATGLGNHIHIR
+203 AIGLGNHIYIR
-214 RLDNTDFTI
+214 RLDNADFTI

-232 AIEAFQSAVTVVGQ
+232 AIEAFQGAVTVVGQ

-277 NNAAT
+277 NNAAN
-282 GVGTWEE
+282 GVGIWEE
-289 TIAPETTLKLDE
+289 TIAPETILKLDE

-330 GNTSVPGIPTSVGV
+330 GNTSVPGIPTSMGIV
-344 SSAISGGHVVDEQ
+344 SALSGGHVVDEQ
-357 FNVIGGSGTGL
+357 FNAIGGSGASL
-368 RLKVTKIKN
+368 RLKVTKIKTTVTTVTFAASDPLN
-377 ITAVSNFLASN
+377 YVQRVIVTIFNRNSYRYNWYSNGVFLA
-388 PSSFV
+388 
-393 QRILVPVAIFGGTLY
+393 QTTGT
-408 RYDYYW
+408 
-414 YSVGVLVAITANTNP
+414 T
-429 LTIGNIVRTINTAFE
+429 LTIGNVVRVVVGGFSTI
-444 SIGGSSRAGYQ
+444 SGQVRAGYTQ
-455 QVTTTIGAIDGVIIA
+455 TTTITGVIDGIIID
-470 QAGQNYVSS
+470 QAGQNYVSG
-479 EFVSNTQGDSFNI
+479 EFVTNTQGDTFSI
-492 LATNTSALSGDE
+492 LATNTSELSGDE

-576 SAGSTKPIKLT
+576 SAGSTKPIRLT

-658 VSANIG
+658 VSVNIG
-664 GKPTIIELTRL
+664 GKPAIIELTRL
-675 IPTYIPSAIYQF
+675 IPTYIPSAVYQF
-687 KASQAANTVALVSRQ
+687 KVSQAANTVALVSRQ

-745 TKNDDNYLLSKVS
+745 TKNDTNYLLSKVS
-758 LITDTPSDSILFE
+758 LITDTPADSILFE

-793 ENETHVCFKD
+793 EDETHVCFKD

-830 QSDLTLN
+830 QMDLTLN
-837 VGQRYFLTVPGNRT
+837 VGQRYFLTVPGNQT
-851 TSRFALGFKYEAIA
+851 TSRFALGFKYEALA

-913 FSLQLPQITANN
+913 FSLQLPQITADN
-925 YLTNHIPIIRNAQS
+925 YSTNQLPIIRNAQS

-973 DNKGIRSV
+973 DNKGIKSV

>member
-28 LRVCDNYYPDVATGL
+28 LRICDNYYPDVATGL
-43 MKRPGLQAINRLP
+43 TKRPGLQAINKLP
-56 NATADGTWFTIFRDD
+56 NAAADGTWFTIFRDD

-79 TKDGALR
+79 TKAGALR

-92 GVEQTVNPILPE
+92 GAEQTVNPILPE
-104 ATAYAVHEEQRDLQ
+104 ATAYAVHVEQKDLQ

-141 SIAQNPYAFVSINT
+141 SIAQDPYAFVSINT

-168 TPFVYATTTTA
+168 TDFIYETSTTA
-179 TNQLNVADIVTN
+179 NDQLNVADIVTN
-191 LVNSIN
+191 LVNGIN
-197 GNPLYV
+197 ANPLYV
-203 ATGLGNHIHIR
+203 AIGLGNHIYIR
-214 RLDNTDFTI
+214 RLDNADFTI

-232 AIEAFQSAVTVVGQ
+232 AIEAFQGAVTVVGQ

-277 NNAAT
+277 NNAAN

-289 TIAPETTLKLDE
+289 TIAPETILKLDE

-318 RQLDEASALASI
+318 RQLDQASALASI
-330 GNTSVPGIPTSVGV
+330 GNTSVPGIPTSMGIV
-344 SSAISGGHVVDEQ
+344 SALSGGHVVDEQ
-357 FNVIGGSGTGL
+357 FNAIGGSGTSL
-368 RLKVTKIKN
+368 RLKVTKIK
-377 ITAVSNFLASN
+377 TTVTTVTFAASN
-388 PSSFV
+388 PSNYV
-393 QRILVPVAIFGGTLY
+393 QRVKVGFSY
-408 RYDYYW
+408 SYNW
-414 YSVGVLVAITANTNP
+414 YSNGIVIAVTSKDKLTLGNVVFTRVGSFT
-429 LTIGNIVRTINTAFE
+429 TISGE
-444 SIGGSSRAGYQ
+444 SRAGYTQ
-455 QVTTTIGAIDGVIIA
+455 TTTITGVIDEVIIA
-470 QAGQNYVSS
+470 QAGQNYVSG
-479 EFVSNTQGDSFNI
+479 EFVTNTQGDTFSI

-504 SRLEFWKPREVGDNE
+504 SRLEFWKPREVGDNK

-576 SAGSTKPIKLT
+576 SAGSTKPIRLT
-587 EALATSSGLLLF
+587 EALATSRGLLLF
-599 GDNGQYILQTTTESF
+599 GDNGQYILETTTESF

-658 VSANIG
+658 ISENVG
-664 GKPTIIELTRL
+664 GKPTIVELTRL

-745 TKNDDNYLLSKVS
+745 TKNDTNYLLSKVS

-793 ENETHVCFKD
+793 EDETHVCFKD

-830 QSDLTLN
+830 QMDLTLN
-837 VGQRYFLTVPGNRT
+837 VGQRYFLTVPGNQT
-851 TSRFALGFKYEAIA
+851 TSRFALGFKYEALA

-913 FSLQLPQITANN
+913 FSLQLPQITADN
-925 YLTNHIPIIRNAQS
+925 YSTNQLPIIRNAQS

-973 DNKGIRSV
+973 DNKGIKSV